1 MTLTVS
7 ETDSSSLRNP
17 DMTETLPSS
26 ELSLLA
32 KLEAANKLIES
43 DSKSLNSLQSSA
55 HSRKS
60 SDTSQI
66 SLNSGASSVGEEDVW
81 STWAS
86 IVTDWEASQKRK
98 GPTVKELVRKG
109 IPHHFRAIVWQLL
122 CGASDADKKQY
133 AEYIKATSACEKVIR
148 RDIARTYPEHDFFKE
163 KDGLGQEAL
172 FNVMKAYS
180 LHDREV
186 GYCQGSGFIVGLLLM
201 QMPEEEA
208 FAVLVQIMQQYRM
221 RDMFK
226 PSMAELGLC
235 MYQLENIVQEQIP
248 ELHLH
253 FQSQSFQTSM
263 YASSWFL
270 TLYTTALNLTLS
282 CRIMD
287 VFLSEGMEF
296 IFKVAIALLTIGK
309 DTLLSLDMEAML
321 KYFQKELPQKV
332 ENDADGLFN
341 LAFQVKINT
350 KRMKK
355 MEKEYADLRKKEQ
368 EEMVELRR
376 LRSEN
381 RLLKKRNELLE
392 AESAELADRLVRG
405 QVSRAEEEE
414 TSYAIQSELLA
425 LRRAHLEVSHQL
437 ENANEEVRALSL
449 RLQENNN
456 SRQNSFDELIM
467 KEEALKQRDE
477 MVSCLLEELV
487 KVRQGL
493 AESEDVIRNLKTKIQ
508 ELEEDKKRLR
518 ETTTDNSVAHLQDE
532 LIASKLREAEAS
544 LSLKDLKQRV
554 QELSTQWQRQLS
566 EQRNDPAQSQD
577 SGAKKL
583 LFWESGRSQDL
594 QKLEEELMTTR
605 IREMETLTEL
615 KELRLKVM
623 ELETQVQVSTNQLRR
638 QDEESKK
645 VKEELEE
652 ALVRERELANKA
664 REQQH
669 RYSDLESRMKDELM
683 NVKIKF
689 TEQSQ
694 TVAELKQEI
703 SRLETKNSEMLA
715 EGELRSNLDESD
727 RVRDLQDKVAELK
740 AELARCIVFVYGTGS
755 IALHALTPCLKTPLS
770 FSLSVHYGVKMWLI
784 TVFSFLPRTRPHCHH
799 QLTAIKSRGTTL
811 NLRKIKSTSIQSI
824 DSNEIDFAEIQ
835 LSSKMNIPGP
845 QPASSGSPS

>member
-1 MTLTVS
+1 MTLTTATQPECSKKMDIKSAVD
-7 ETDSSSLRNP
+7 EN
-17 DMTETLPSS
+17 LPSS
-26 ELSLLA
+26 EMDLLA

-43 DSKSLNSLQSSA
+43 DAKSLNSLHST
-55 HSRKS
+55 HSRKN

-66 SLNSGASSVGEEDVW
+66 SLNSSKSGNSNAEEDIW
-81 STWAS
+81 TQWATILS
-86 IVTDWEASQKRK
+86 DWEGALKRK
-98 GPTVKELVRKG
+98 NPCVRDLVRRG
-109 IPHHFRAIVWQLL
+109 IPHHFRAIVWQQL
-122 CGASDADKKQY
+122 CGATDTDKKQY
-133 AEYIKATSACEKVIR
+133 ADYIKATSACEKVIR
-148 RDIARTYPEHDFFKE
+148 RDIARTYPEVDFFKE
-163 KDGLGQEAL
+163 KDGPGQEAL
-172 FNVMKAYS
+172 FNVIKAYS

-208 FAVLVQIMQQYRM
+208 FAVLVQIMQQHRM

-226 PSMAELGLC
+226 PSMSELGLC
-235 MYQLENIVQEQIP
+235 MYQLENLVQEQIP
-248 ELHLH
+248 EMHIH
-253 FQSQSFQTSM
+253 FQQQGFQTTM

-270 TLYTTALNLTLS
+270 TLYTTTLNLNLS

-296 IFKVAIALLTIGK
+296 IFKVALALLLLGK
-309 DTLLSLDMEAML
+309 ETLLCLDMEAML
-321 KYFQKELPQKV
+321 KFFQKELPGRV
-332 ENDADGLFN
+332 EADPEAFFN
-341 LAFQVKINT
+341 LAYSIKINT

-355 MEKEYADLRKKEQ
+355 MEKEYQDLKKKEQ

-376 LRSEN
+376 LRREN
-381 RLLKKRNELLE
+381 RLLKQRNELLE

-414 TSYAIQSELLA
+414 TSYAIQTELMQ
-425 LRRAHLEVSHQL
+425 LRRSYLEVSHQL
-437 ENANEEVRALSL
+437 ENANEEVRGLSL
-449 RLQENNN
+449 RLQENNVSIDSVSNAQPPVKETKNN
-456 SRQNSFDELIM
+456 SRQSSIDELCI

-487 KVRQGL
+487 KVRQSL
-493 AESEDVIRNLKTKIQ
+493 AESEDQIRNLKSKIE
-508 ELEEDKKRLR
+508 ELEEDKKTLR
-518 ETTTDNSVAHLQDE
+518 ETTPDNSVAHLQDE

-554 QELSTQWQRQLS
+554 QELNTQWQRQLQ
-566 EQRNDPAQSQD
+566 ENKNDHSQQPVD
-577 SGAKKL
+577 STPKKL
-583 LFWESGRSQDL
+583 LTNFFDNSKSNEHTQR
-594 QKLEEELMTTR
+594 LEEELMTTR

-638 QDEESKK
+638 QDEEHKK
-645 VKEELEE
+645 LREQLEQAVNREKEMS
-652 ALVRERELANKA
+652 NKA

-703 SRLETKNSEMLA
+703 SRLETKNSEILA

-727 RVRDLQDKVAELK
+727 K
-740 AELARCIVFVYGTGS
+740 
-755 IALHALTPCLKTPLS
+755 
-770 FSLSVHYGVKMWLI
+770 
-784 TVFSFLPRTRPHCHH
+784 
-799 QLTAIKSRGTTL
+799 LTAIRSRGKYPIIK
-811 NLRKIKSTSIQSI
+811 LRSASIQSI
-824 DSNEIDFAEIQ
+824 ESTEIDFNELNLRRESGE
-835 LSSKMNIPGP
+835 LSTT
-845 QPASSGSPS
+845 

>member
-1 MTLTVS
+1 MTLTTTTTASSAESQAKMDVKGGALPGEENLPTS
-7 ETDSSSLRNP
+7 EMD
-17 DMTETLPSS
+17 
-26 ELSLLA
+26 LLA

-43 DSKSLNSLQSSA
+43 DAKSLNSLHST
-55 HSRKS
+55 HSRKN

-66 SLNSGASSVGEEDVW
+66 SLTSSGNSVAEEDIW
-81 STWAS
+81 TTWAT
-86 IVTDWEASQKRK
+86 ILNDWEGALKRK
-98 GPTVKELVRKG
+98 NPCVSELVRRG
-109 IPHHFRAIVWQLL
+109 IPHHFRAIVWQQLS
-122 CGASDADKKQY
+122 GAAEADKKQY

-148 RDIARTYPEHDFFKE
+148 RDIARTYPEVEFFKE
-163 KDGLGQEAL
+163 KDGPGQEAL
-172 FNVMKAYS
+172 FNVIKAYS

-208 FAVLVQIMQQYRM
+208 FAVLVQIMQQHRM
-221 RDMFK
+221 RHMFK
-226 PSMAELGLC
+226 PSMSELGLC
-235 MYQLENIVQEQIP
+235 MYQLENLVQEQIP
-248 ELHLH
+248 DMHIH
-253 FQSQSFQTSM
+253 FQQQGFQTTM

-270 TLYTTALNLTLS
+270 TLYTTTLNVNLS

-296 IFKVAIALLTIGK
+296 IFKVALALLLTGK
-309 DTLLSLDMEAML
+309 ETLLCLDMEAML
-321 KYFQKELPQKV
+321 KFFQKELPGRV
-332 ENDADGLFN
+332 EADVEGFFN
-341 LAFQVKINT
+341 LAYSLKLNT

-355 MEKEYADLRKKEQ
+355 MEKEYQDLKKKEQ
-368 EEMVELRR
+368 EEMAELRR
-376 LRSEN
+376 LRREN
-381 RLLKKRNELLE
+381 CLLKQRNELLE

-414 TSYAIQSELLA
+414 TSYAIQTELMQ
-425 LRRAHLEVSHQL
+425 LRRSYLEVSHQL
-437 ENANEEVRALSL
+437 ENANEEVRGLSL

-456 SRQNSFDELIM
+456 SRQSSIDELCM

-493 AESEDVIRNLKTKIQ
+493 AESEDQIRNLKAKVE
-508 ELEEDKKRLR
+508 ELEEDKKTLR
-518 ETTTDNSVAHLQDE
+518 ETTPDNSVAHLQDE

-554 QELSTQWQRQLS
+554 QELSSQWQRQLAENQRS
-566 EQRNDPAQSQD
+566 ESERTTNAVD
-577 SGAKKL
+577 STPKKL
-583 LFWESGRSQDL
+583 LTNFFDSSKSSEHT

-638 QDEESKK
+638 QDEEHKK
-645 VKEELEE
+645 LKEELEM
-652 ALVRERELANKA
+652 AVNREKDMSNKA

-715 EGELRSNLDESD
+715 EGELRANLDDSD
-727 RVRDLQDKVAELK
+727 KVRDLQDRLADMK
-740 AELARCIVFVYGTGS
+740 AELT
-755 IALHALTPCLKTPLS
+755 AL
-770 FSLSVHYGVKMWLI
+770 
-784 TVFSFLPRTRPHCHH
+784 
-799 QLTAIKSRGTTL
+799 KSRGKFPGTK
-811 NLRKIKSTSIQSI
+811 LRSSSIQSI
-824 DSNEIDFAEIQ
+824 ESTEIDFNDLNMVRRGSTE
-835 LSSKMNIPGP
+835 LST
-845 QPASSGSPS
+845 

>member
-1 MTLTVS
+1 MTLTTTTTASSAESQAKMDVVKGGALPGEENLPTS
-7 ETDSSSLRNP
+7 EMD
-17 DMTETLPSS
+17 
-26 ELSLLA
+26 LLA

-43 DSKSLNSLQSSA
+43 DAKSLNSLHST
-55 HSRKS
+55 HSRKN

-66 SLNSGASSVGEEDVW
+66 SLTSSGNSVAEEDIW
-81 STWAS
+81 TTWAT
-86 IVTDWEASQKRK
+86 ILNDWEGALKRK
-98 GPTVKELVRKG
+98 NPCVNELVRRG
-109 IPHHFRAIVWQLL
+109 IPHHFRAIVWQQLS
-122 CGASDADKKQY
+122 GAAEADKKQY

-148 RDIARTYPEHDFFKE
+148 RDIARTYPEVEFFKE
-163 KDGLGQEAL
+163 KDGPGQEAL
-172 FNVMKAYS
+172 FNVIKAYS

-208 FAVLVQIMQQYRM
+208 FAVLVQIMQQHRM
-221 RDMFK
+221 RHMFK
-226 PSMAELGLC
+226 PSMSELGLC
-235 MYQLENIVQEQIP
+235 MYQLENLVQEQIP
-248 ELHLH
+248 DMHIH
-253 FQSQSFQTSM
+253 FQQQGFQTTM

-270 TLYTTALNLTLS
+270 TLYTTTLNVNLS

-296 IFKVAIALLTIGK
+296 IFKVALALLLTGK
-309 DTLLSLDMEAML
+309 ETLLCLDMEAML
-321 KYFQKELPQKV
+321 KFFQKELPGRV
-332 ENDADGLFN
+332 EADVEGFFN
-341 LAFQVKINT
+341 LAYSLKLNT

-355 MEKEYADLRKKEQ
+355 MEKEYQDLKKKEQ
-368 EEMVELRR
+368 EEMAELRR
-376 LRSEN
+376 LRREN
-381 RLLKKRNELLE
+381 CLLKQRNELLE

-414 TSYAIQSELLA
+414 TSYAIQTELMQ
-425 LRRAHLEVSHQL
+425 LRRSYLEVSHQL
-437 ENANEEVRALSL
+437 ENANEEVRGLSL

-456 SRQNSFDELIM
+456 SRQSSIDELCM

-493 AESEDVIRNLKTKIQ
+493 AESEDQIRNLKAKVE
-508 ELEEDKKRLR
+508 ELEEDKKTLR
-518 ETTTDNSVAHLQDE
+518 ETTPDNSVAHLQDE

-554 QELSTQWQRQLS
+554 QELSSQWQRQLAENQRS
-566 EQRNDPAQSQD
+566 ESERTTNAVD
-577 SGAKKL
+577 STPKKL
-583 LFWESGRSQDL
+583 LTNFFDSSKSSEHT

-638 QDEESKK
+638 QDEEHKK
-645 VKEELEE
+645 LKEELEM
-652 ALVRERELANKA
+652 AVTREKDMSNKA

-715 EGELRSNLDESD
+715 EGELRANLDDSD
-727 RVRDLQDKVAELK
+727 KVRDLQDRLADMK
-740 AELARCIVFVYGTGS
+740 AELT
-755 IALHALTPCLKTPLS
+755 AL
-770 FSLSVHYGVKMWLI
+770 
-784 TVFSFLPRTRPHCHH
+784 
-799 QLTAIKSRGTTL
+799 KSRGKFPGTK
-811 NLRKIKSTSIQSI
+811 LRSSSIQSI
-824 DSNEIDFAEIQ
+824 ESTEIDFNDLNMVRRGSTE
-835 LSSKMNIPGP
+835 LST
-845 QPASSGSPS
+845 

>member
-1 MTLTVS
+1 
-7 ETDSSSLRNP
+7 
-17 DMTETLPSS
+17 
-26 ELSLLA
+26 
-32 KLEAANKLIES
+32 
-43 DSKSLNSLQSSA
+43 
-55 HSRKS
+55 
-60 SDTSQI
+60 
-66 SLNSGASSVGEEDVW
+66 
-81 STWAS
+81 
-86 IVTDWEASQKRK
+86 
-98 GPTVKELVRKG
+98 
-109 IPHHFRAIVWQLL
+109 
-122 CGASDADKKQY
+122 
-133 AEYIKATSACEKVIR
+133 
-148 RDIARTYPEHDFFKE
+148 
-163 KDGLGQEAL
+163 
-172 FNVMKAYS
+172 MKAYS

-201 QMPEEEA
+201 QMPEEDA
-208 FAVLVQIMQQYRM
+208 FSVLVQIMQQYRM

-235 MYQLENIVQEQIP
+235 MYQLESIVAEQIP

-296 IFKVAIALLTIGK
+296 IFKVAIALLLIGK

-332 ENDADGLFN
+332 ENDSDGLFN

-350 KRMKK
+350 KKMKK

-376 LRSEN
+376 LRNEN

-425 LRRAHLEVSHQL
+425 LRRVHLEVAHQL
-437 ENANEEVRALSL
+437 ETANEEVRALSL

-518 ETTTDNSVAHLQDE
+518 ETTIDNSVAHLQDE

-554 QELSTQWQRQLS
+554 QELSTQWQRTLS
-566 EQRNDPAQSQD
+566 EQRNEAAQTSE

-583 LFWESGRSQDL
+583 LFWESSRTADI

-652 ALVRERELANKA
+652 ALVRERELSNKA

-740 AELARCIVFVYGTGS
+740 AEVGVAGPRWIRPDNAINCTYTQSCCHCEPSLNSSVVIITSNTAPPLL
-755 IALHALTPCLKTPLS
+755 LHQP
-770 FSLSVHYGVKMWLI
+770 YI
-784 TVFSFLPRTRPHCHH
+784 TR
-799 QLTAIKSRGTTL
+799 
-811 NLRKIKSTSIQSI
+811 
-824 DSNEIDFAEIQ
+824 
-835 LSSKMNIPGP
+835 
-845 QPASSGSPS
+845 

>member
-1 MTLTVS
+1 MTLTTTATPPKSNKKMDVKVLPAEENLPTS
-7 ETDSSSLRNP
+7 EMD
-17 DMTETLPSS
+17 
-26 ELSLLA
+26 LLA

-43 DSKSLNSLQSSA
+43 DAKSLNSLHST
-55 HSRKS
+55 HSRKN

-66 SLNSGASSVGEEDVW
+66 SITSSGNSVAEEDIW
-81 STWAS
+81 TTWAS
-86 IVTDWEASQKRK
+86 ILNDWEGALKRK
-98 GPTVKELVRKG
+98 NPCVRELVRRG
-109 IPHHFRAIVWQLL
+109 IPHHFRAIVWQQLS
-122 CGASDADKKQY
+122 GAADADKKQY

-148 RDIARTYPEHDFFKE
+148 RDIARTYPEVDFFKE
-163 KDGLGQEAL
+163 KDGPGQEAL
-172 FNVMKAYS
+172 FNVIKAYS

-208 FAVLVQIMQQYRM
+208 FAVLVQIMQQHRM
-221 RDMFK
+221 RHMFK
-226 PSMAELGLC
+226 PSMSELGLC
-235 MYQLENIVQEQIP
+235 MYQLENLVQEQIP
-248 ELHLH
+248 DMHLH
-253 FQSQSFQTSM
+253 FQQQGFQTTM

-270 TLYTTALNLTLS
+270 TLYTTTMNVNLS

-296 IFKVAIALLTIGK
+296 IFKVAMALLLTGK
-309 DTLLSLDMEAML
+309 ESLLSLDMEAML
-321 KYFQKELPQKV
+321 KFFQKELPGRV
-332 ENDADGLFN
+332 EADPEGFFN
-341 LAFQVKINT
+341 LAYAQKINT

-355 MEKEYADLRKKEQ
+355 MEKEYQDLKKKEQ

-376 LRSEN
+376 LRREN
-381 RLLKKRNELLE
+381 CLLKQRNELLE

-414 TSYAIQSELLA
+414 TSYAIQTELMQ
-425 LRRAHLEVSHQL
+425 LRRSYLEVSHQL
-437 ENANEEVRALSL
+437 ENANEEVRGLSL
-449 RLQENNN
+449 RLQENNVSIDSNN
-456 SRQNSFDELIM
+456 SRQSSIDELSM

-487 KVRQGL
+487 KVRQGS
-493 AESEDVIRNLKTKIQ
+493 AESEDQIRNLKAKIE
-508 ELEEDKKRLR
+508 ELEEDKKTLR
-518 ETTTDNSVAHLQDE
+518 ETTPDNSVAHLQDE

-554 QELSTQWQRQLS
+554 QELNMQWQRQLA
-566 EQRNDPAQSQD
+566 ENQRNDHCAASVD
-577 SGAKKL
+577 STPKKL
-583 LFWESGRSQDL
+583 LTNFFDNSKSTEHT

-638 QDEESKK
+638 QDEEHKK
-645 VKEELEE
+645 LKEELEM
-652 ALVRERELANKA
+652 AVTREKEMANKA

-715 EGELRSNLDESD
+715 EGELRANLDDSD
-727 RVRDLQDKVAELK
+727 KVRDLQDRLADMK
-740 AELARCIVFVYGTGS
+740 AEYP
-755 IALHALTPCLKTPLS
+755 TP
-770 FSLSVHYGVKMWLI
+770 I
-784 TVFSFLPRTRPHCHH
+784 T
-799 QLTAIKSRGTTL
+799 
-811 NLRKIKSTSIQSI
+811 
-824 DSNEIDFAEIQ
+824 
-835 LSSKMNIPGP
+835 
-845 QPASSGSPS
+845 SPDTEPWKWIS